1 MKPDFDLQQHNTF
14 GLPARARWSAVLS
27 QPIDVE
33 LAWEKAQSL
42 RLPLRVLGG
51 GSNVIFRPFF
61 DGIIAMMEIK
71 GRSILDRQ
79 GEHTLVQAG
88 AGEDWH
94 EFVLWTLSQ
103 NVPGLENLAG
113 IPGKVGAAPIQNIGA
128 YGLEMADRFHSLLAY
143 DLENKNTIV
152 FNKDDCGFGYRQS
165 VFKKTAGRFIV
176 LSVTFAMPN
185 NWAPQLGYQ
194 GLSELSPDTD
204 PQTVAQTVIALRNG
218 KLPDWRKFGNAGS
231 FFHNPVVESACAAE
245 LRKTHPK
252 APLYPQR
259 DGRSKLSAAWLIERC
274 GFKGFRL
281 GGVGVSERHALVL
294 VNYGDGTQEQ
304 LERLADG
311 IKSEVLSRF
320 GVLLHE
326 EPETI

>member
-27 QPIDVE
+27 QPTDVE

-71 GRSILDRQ
+71 GRSLLDRQ
-79 GEHTLVQAG
+79 AEHTLVQAG

-143 DLENKNTIV
+143 DLENKTTFV

-176 LSVTFAMPN
+176 LSVTFALPN
-185 NWAPQLGYQ
+185 SWKPQLGYQ

-231 FFHNPVVESACAAE
+231 FFHNPVVESAFAAE
-245 LRKTHPK
+245 LRKTHSD

-304 LERLADG
+304 LESLADG